1 MKIEGN
7 LIPKSSFL
15 SVDKD
20 MELLINKI
28 IANKRLQKYLYYT
41 NKDPL
46 SQPNLTNEQALE
58 LFKTNIKIVP
68 KFYVDGSVLQ
78 YLLIKFVNFLP
89 SENPEFRDNIIEF
102 DIVCHYDQWTIK
114 DFQLRPY
121 KIAAELDSMLDKKRL
136 TGIGKLE
143 FIGANELVLTDEFG
157 GICLMYRTYHGE
169 EDKKFFN
176 DPVEDEQFIEDFK
189 EMQDE
194 AMKP

>member
-15 SVDKD
+15 SVEKD

-102 DIVCHYDQWTIK
+102 DIVCHYDQWAIK